1 MKITSARITRL
12 GGFVASTHSCY
23 YSDMNASRSPPDPD
37 TDFSLTL
44 GPPSTTPPPKMRR
57 RSLLLLVIFRLL
69 RSAASAMIAVALPYL
84 VLRKLHYGSLM
95 LGAIY
100 MIGLASTAVLGLAV
114 GHLADRW
121 SRKGTL
127 ILTGVMVPLSALLV
141 YARPDLPI
149 LFLASLI
156 GGFAATGSLIGG
168 GVGGAAQ
175 PAQTAVIADLTTLS
189 NRTLYYSVLAFLSG
203 VAGAGGA
210 WLVRYFSIHNVF
222 LVAAGL
228 SALGLPA
235 LVFMVI
241 PARPPAVP
249 RTSDA
254 HKASRKNIRKF
265 GITGMFNG
273 FSQGLITPFLIP
285 FFVIVYG
292 LHKSQMA
299 SYTSVA
305 TMLGAVSLLAAPM
318 LEKRLG
324 FVRSIAFTRA
334 LGTLLLLVMAIWH
347 NLDFALI
354 IYAVT
359 PALRIAAL
367 PAQQTAITSRVHS
380 DDVGRALAVNQVA
393 RVSAASGAILCTGYL
408 FDLSAVEVPFFIYA
422 AVMSANIF
430 LYFKFFPNQAPSPII
445 SADTSEQP
453 SLPPPGN

>member
-1 MKITSARITRL
+1 
-12 GGFVASTHSCY
+12 
-23 YSDMNASRSPPDPD
+23 MNASPGPPENEIHIN
-37 TDFSLTL
+37 SSL
-44 GPPSTTPPPKMRR
+44 GPSATIPPPAMRR

-95 LGAIY
+95 LGSIY
-100 MIGLASTAVLGLAV
+100 MVGLASTALLGLAV
-114 GHLADRW
+114 GHLSDRW

-127 ILTGVMVPLSALLV
+127 IVTGIMVPLSALLV
-141 YARPDLPI
+141 YALPDLPI

-189 NRTLYYSVLAFLSG
+189 NRTLYYAVLAFLSG
-203 VAGAGGA
+203 VAGSGGSL
-210 WLVRYFSIHNVF
+210 LVRYFSIHHVF

-241 PARPPAVP
+241 PPRPASPP
-249 RTSDA
+249 RTPDA

-265 GITGMFNG
+265 GITGMLNG

-285 FFVIVYG
+285 FFVLVYG

-299 SYTSVA
+299 TYTSLA
-305 TMLGAVSLLAAPM
+305 TMLGAVSLLAAPI

-334 LGTLLLLVMAIWH
+334 LGTVLLVIMAIWH

-354 IYAVT
+354 IYVIT

-393 RVSAASGAILCTGYL
+393 RVSASSGAILCTGYL
-408 FDLSAVEVPFFIYA
+408 FDLAAVEVPFFIYA
-422 AVMSANIF
+422 AVMTANIY
-430 LYFKFFPNQAPSPII
+430 LYFKFFSGQEPSPLV
-445 SADTSEQP
+445 STDTSETP
-453 SLPPPGN
+453 SMPAAEN

>member
-1 MKITSARITRL
+1 
-12 GGFVASTHSCY
+12 
-23 YSDMNASRSPPDPD
+23 
-37 TDFSLTL
+37 
-44 GPPSTTPPPKMRR
+44 MRR
-57 RSLLLLVIFRLL
+57 RSLVLLVLFRLL
-69 RSAASAMIAVALPYL
+69 RSAASAMIAIALPYL
-84 VLRKLHYGSLM
+84 VLKKLHYGSLM

-100 MIGLASTAVLGLAV
+100 MVGLASTALVGLAV
-114 GHLADRW
+114 GHLSDRW

-127 ILTGVMVPLSALLV
+127 VVTGVMVPLSALLV
-141 YARPDLPI
+141 YVRPDLPV

-175 PAQTAVIADLTTLS
+175 PAQTAVIADLTTVS

-210 WLVRYFSIHNVF
+210 WLVRSLSIHNVF

-235 LVFMVI
+235 LAFMSI
-241 PARPPAVP
+241 PARPTAAP
-249 RTSDA
+249 RTLDA

-265 GITGMFNG
+265 GITGMLNG

-292 LHKSQMA
+292 LHKSHMA
-299 SYTSVA
+299 TYTSVA
-305 TMLGAVSLLAAPM
+305 TILGAVSLLAAPM

-334 LGTLLLLVMAIWH
+334 VGTVLLVVMAVWH

-354 IYAVT
+354 IYVIT

-393 RVSAASGAILCTGYL
+393 RVSASSGAILCTGYL

-430 LYFKFFPNQAPSPII
+430 LYFKFFPNQEPAAII
-445 SADTSEQP
+445 PTDTSE
-453 SLPPPGN
+453 PPPMPPTQG

>member
-1 MKITSARITRL
+1 
-12 GGFVASTHSCY
+12 
-23 YSDMNASRSPPDPD
+23 MNASRSPPDNETYVSEP
-37 TDFSLTL
+37 FGQPSHPQ
-44 GPPSTTPPPKMRR
+44 PPTMRR
-57 RSLLLLVIFRLL
+57 RSLLLLVLFRLL

-100 MIGLASTAVLGLAV
+100 MVGLASTALLGLAV
-114 GHLADRW
+114 GHLSDRW

-127 ILTGVMVPLSALLV
+127 VVTGVMVPLSAWLV
-141 YARPDLPI
+141 YALPDLPI

-189 NRTLYYSVLAFLSG
+189 NRTLYYAVLAFLSG
-203 VAGAGGA
+203 VAGAAGA
-210 WLVRYFSIHNVF
+210 WLVRSFSIHNIF
-222 LVAAGL
+222 LVAAVL

-235 LVFMVI
+235 LAFMAI
-241 PARPPAVP
+241 PARPAAAP
-249 RTSDA
+249 RTPDA

-265 GITGMFNG
+265 GITGMLNG
-273 FSQGLITPFLIP
+273 FSQGLLTPFLIP

-299 SYTSVA
+299 TYTSVA
-305 TMLGAVSLLAAPM
+305 TILGAVSLLAAPV

-334 LGTLLLLVMAIWH
+334 LGTVLLVVMAVWH

-354 IYAVT
+354 IYVIT

-380 DDVGRALAVNQVA
+380 DDVGRALAANQVA
-393 RVSAASGAILCTGYL
+393 RVSASSGAILCTGYL

-430 LYFKFFPNQAPSPII
+430 LYFKFFPNQEPAPII
-445 SADTSEQP
+445 STDTSE
-453 SLPPPGN
+453 PPPMPPAGS